1 MLHHTLVRSILF
13 TLILTLLIGVYPAAA
28 DSSHVRIVRL
38 SLIQGDVRFTRDA
51 QGDPLSDQKAAWE
64 TAVLN
69 LPIRQGY
76 VIATGSGR
84 AEIEFENGAMA
95 FLGENT
101 TIEFYDLSR
110 DDSSVSS
117 RLILRQGTAS
127 FYVHPAAGDYFSV
140 TGGDFTVEATTRA
153 SFRIDSYDDGSAVS
167 VSQGHIAVLHKEQ
180 TSRVDKGQSLSMHAG
195 DSDAVDIGRAG
206 DDDDFDTWVSGRV
219 DSVATQTNASMQ
231 YVSSPYYS
239 SGFADLNS
247 YGSWYSIG
255 GFGNC
260 WRPFGAGFGW
270 SPFDSGSWF
279 FDPVFGWT
287 LIGFQPWGWTPY
299 HYGSWIFSPAY
310 GWVWVPSGF
319 GVGHPV
325 RWHPV
330 TGVFLRAG
338 NKTVIVPSHPADAHG
353 KTPINIAHGV
363 MPVTERGVA
372 APVMT
377 AAGEKWKVL
386 KAPPR
391 NTLTTQVTAV
401 TPPAR
406 VSRTVLSSN
415 GNSRV
420 ITTGRDSSIAYDP
433 HGHRFVNSDA
443 PPAVAAATKNT
454 PASASAVIANDPA
467 TPSSEARTV
476 APPTAA
482 IAGAAATPHEA
493 STQTSSNA
501 RTQTPPPAR
510 TINTPPPAS
519 HASGNSGSHSSPSHS
534 GGGGSSHPSGGT
546 SSPHS
551 YSPPPSH
558 SSPAPSGGRP
568 R

>member
-1 MLHHTLVRSILF
+1 MLHRALIRSILF
-13 TLILTLLIGVYPAAA
+13 AAIFALLVSAYPAAA
-28 DSSHVRIVRL
+28 DSNHVRIVRL
-38 SLIQGDVRFTRDA
+38 SLLQGDVRFTRDA
-51 QGDPLSDQKAAWE
+51 QGDPLSDQKATWE

-69 LPIRQGY
+69 LPLRQGY
-76 VIATGSGR
+76 VIATGNGR
-84 AEIEFENGAMA
+84 AEVEFENGAMA

-101 TIEFYDLSR
+101 AIEFYDLSR
-110 DDSSVSS
+110 DEDTVTS

-127 FYVHPAAGDYFSV
+127 FYLHPANGDYFSV
-140 TGGDFTVEATTRA
+140 TSGDFTVEATVRA
-153 SFRIDSYDDGSAVS
+153 SFRLDSYDDGSAVS
-167 VSQGHIAVLHKEQ
+167 VSQGHVAVLHKEH

-195 DSDAVDIGRAG
+195 DSDAVEIGRAADG
-206 DDDDFDTWVSGRV
+206 DEFDHWVSGRV
-219 DSVATQTNASMQ
+219 DSVATESNASMQ

-247 YGSWYSIG
+247 YGSWYPIG

-260 WRPFGAGFGW
+260 WRPMGVGFGW

-279 FDPVFGWT
+279 FDPVFGWSF
-287 LIGFQPWGWTPY
+287 IGFQPWGWTPY

-319 GVGHPV
+319 GIGHPV

-330 TGVFLRAG
+330 TGVFLHAG

-353 KTPINIAHGV
+353 KRPINIAHGV

-372 APVMT
+372 AAVAT

-386 KAPPR
+386 KALPR
-391 NTLTTQVTAV
+391 DTLTAQVAGT
-401 TPPAR
+401 TPPSR

-420 ITTGRDSSIAYDP
+420 VTTGRDSSIAYDP
-433 HGHRFVNSDA
+433 RGHRFVNSDA
-443 PPAVAAATKNT
+443 PPAAAAATKNT
-454 PASASAVIANDPA
+454 PAAASAVIANDP
-467 TPSSEARTV
+467 TIPSSEARTV
-476 APPTAA
+476 APSTAA
-482 IAGAAATPHEA
+482 VTGASATPPA
-493 STQTSSNA
+493 AGTQTSSNS
-501 RTQTPPPAR
+501 RTPAPPPAR
-510 TINTPPPAS
+510 IINTPPPAS
-519 HASGNSGSHSSPSHS
+519 HAAGSSSSHSSSSHS
-534 GGGGSSHPSGGT
+534 GGGGSSHPSGGA
-546 SSPHS
+546 SSPHT